1 MASTNKTITL
11 ELSQFIATDKPSW
24 LTDYNGDMGKIDT
37 FAAGVDADVSSAKS
51 DAASAKTT
59 AQTASNTAQQAQTA
73 AGQAQSTAIAA
84 QATAEQVQSTAI
96 AAQTTAEQ
104 AQSTASNADNK
115 ADNALSIIN
124 GWKHITGK
132 NPNSSS
138 YTSYQC
144 NVYYNKGL
152 GALRIVCSFS
162 LSSEATLNANTAVA
176 TNLTQIVGS
185 SNIRLADVAF
195 VGTATPS
202 TVNVSVNITT
212 KGELQIGTTINKAV
226 NFRVDTGTFIIGAG
240 NGWPEAK

>member
-1 MASTNKTITL
+1 MASTNKTVTL

-24 LTDYNGDMGKIDT
+24 LTDYNGDMEKIDT

-51 DAASAKTT
+51 DAASAKST

-73 AGQAQSTAIAA
+73 AGQAQSTA
-84 QATAEQVQSTAI
+84 T
-96 AAQTTAEQ
+96 AAQTTAGQ

-115 ADNALSIIN
+115 ANNALSIIN
-124 GWKHITGK
+124 GWKHITGT
-132 NPNSSS
+132 NPNPGS
-138 YTSYQC
+138 YASYQC

-152 GALRIVCSFS
+152 GTLRIICSFS
-162 LSSEATLNANTAVA
+162 LSSEATINVNTAVA

-195 VGTATPS
+195 VGTSTPS
-202 TVNVSVNITT
+202 TENVAINITT
-212 KGELQIGTTINKAV
+212 NGELQVGATVNKAL

-240 NGWPEAK
+240 NGWPEAN